1 MCQRRFY
8 NKNPMRYTAQ
18 YSEYIQFQF
27 CLQFHPANLRYIPD
41 LPNFSVE
48 MKHSLD
54 IRHCQEIISKP
65 F

>member
-1 MCQRRFY
+1 
-8 NKNPMRYTAQ
+8 MRYTAQ

-27 CLQFHPANLRYIPD
+27 CLQFHPAKLRYIPD

-48 MKHSLD
+48 MNHSLD
-54 IRHCQEIISKP
+54 IRHCQEIIRKP